1 MNTNQINVRAEFNIE
16 RGKIEEFKKLIQ
28 DMSRMV
34 ENNEPDTINY
44 QFYINRSETKCIVHE
59 TYTNSESVLA
69 HVTGVA
75 SKTILPKIF
84 NIAKLNRLDVYG
96 NPSEDLQKI
105 LTGFN
110 SQIFNLSAGFSR

>member
-84 NIAKLNRLDVYG
+84 RVAKISRIEVYG
-96 NPSEDLQKI
+96 NSSEEVQKV
-105 LTGFN
+105 LTCFN
-110 SQIFNLSAGFSR
+110 PQTYNLFAGFKR